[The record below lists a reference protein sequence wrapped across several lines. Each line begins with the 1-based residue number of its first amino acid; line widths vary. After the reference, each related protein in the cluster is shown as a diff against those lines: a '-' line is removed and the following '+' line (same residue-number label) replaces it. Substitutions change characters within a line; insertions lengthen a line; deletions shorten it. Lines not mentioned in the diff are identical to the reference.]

1 MRLKKVMVGWL
12 TGMALISAGCSQ
24 SSENSKGAAEN
35 KVVYAAP
42 TELSTLDSSL
52 VQDIN
57 AANYL
62 GHLQEGLFWEDEKN
76 EVHPSLAK
84 ELPEISKD
92 GKLVKIKLREDAKW
106 ANGDKI
112 TAHDFVYAVQRLANP
127 KTGASYSY
135 LLENFENGPEILKG
149 QKDYQTIGVKA
160 LDDYTIEIRLNR
172 PTPYI
177 NHLLAFVSFYP
188 LNKKFVE
195 EKGDQYG
202 TSAENVL
209 ASGPYQ
215 ITEWDGSSNKWTLKK
230 NPNFFAA
237 DKVKVETIEVQVMK
251 EVSTNVNLFEAGK
264 IDNAILTGETVK
276 QFADHPKAVKREKA
290 RLSYLEFN
298 RKKDYLNNAKLR
310 EAIDFAIDNKA
321 LTQQIIGDGSVATS
335 TFLPKKFY
343 FNPDTQKDFVDEV
356 AVPEKADGNKAKE
369 LWEEAKKELGKDQLT
384 IRLLADDDEKAKKEC
399 QYIQGQIQNHL
410 PGVQVELVNVPK
422 KNCLKQMKKQD
433 FDLVL
438 TEWGADYADASNFYD
453 LYKTGNAYNSGDYS
467 NAEYDAILAKAA
479 NEDALKPKER
489 WEDFK
494 KAQKILTDDHALVV
508 LYQAAETQLRNPR
521 LKGMIFRPVNLEFD
535 FRTAYFE

>member
-276 QFADHPKAVKREKA
+276 QFADHPKAVK
-290 RLSYLEFN
+290 
-298 RKKDYLNNAKLR
+298 
-310 EAIDFAIDNKA
+310 
-321 LTQQIIGDGSVATS
+321 
-335 TFLPKKFY
+335 
-343 FNPDTQKDFVDEV
+343 
-356 AVPEKADGNKAKE
+356 
-369 LWEEAKKELGKDQLT
+369 
-384 IRLLADDDEKAKKEC
+384 
-399 QYIQGQIQNHL
+399 
-410 PGVQVELVNVPK
+410 
-422 KNCLKQMKKQD
+422 
-433 FDLVL
+433 
-438 TEWGADYADASNFYD
+438 
-453 LYKTGNAYNSGDYS
+453 
-467 NAEYDAILAKAA
+467 
-479 NEDALKPKER
+479 
-489 WEDFK
+489 
-494 KAQKILTDDHALVV
+494 
-508 LYQAAETQLRNPR
+508 
-521 LKGMIFRPVNLEFD
+521 
-535 FRTAYFE
+535 